1 MEISP
6 GKNIA
11 IKVPLH
17 KWEETVAYYRDKVG
31 LTVTKTLTNS
41 VGFSFGSMTL
51 WIDRVERQ
59 AKLMCGSSFS
69 RTPPSKR
76 LENWRAQGG
85 TNWNRWMMLTAFGP
99 LTLLAWFCW
108 SGTNDRLGLSDCRCI

>member
-31 LTVTKTLTNS
+31 LTVAKTLTNS

-51 WIDRVERQ
+51 WIDRAERQ
-59 AKLMCGSSFS
+59 SQVDVWLELFSDDPEQALKKLGSPRRDELEPLDDVNGLWTSD
-69 RTPPSKR
+69 PS
-76 LENWRAQGG
+76 GVV
-85 TNWNRWMMLTAFGP
+85 
-99 LTLLAWFCW
+99 LLVR
-108 SGTNDRLGLSDCRCI
+108 NE